1 MCLRDLPL
9 ISFICDIISP
19 RNPTTRTTTTKL
31 EENKEWKGVRQHR
44 ISSSVVRVDAVVL
57 AIASLSLL

>member
-19 RNPTTRTTTTKL
+19 TTRTTKI
-31 EENKEWKGVRQHR
+31 EENKEWNGVRQHR